1 MDTIGSVGDTVLAV
15 YTGSSLTALNQVAA
29 NDDLFPVN
37 SALAMYN
44 YSTAFVPSTAVS
56 SGGITVS
63 SSGGVELFS
72 YYQDYYGP
80 SGLRFTA
87 RAGTTYYF
95 AVDTKSTSQRGLI
108 TLNWAY
114 KSSGVFRWATE
125 DVDPYA
131 SIISSSYNVEYMPLY
146 KTSDYESEPPDGL
159 DNSALSVESTYYNY
173 NAPGVLVR
181 YPHRGVFGARSGGL
195 HRRCDGDN
203 LPSAYSIS
211 PYDAPAH
218 GSGNTTTEI
227 TVNVDTNGVPIA
239 ALPSYTNTLATS
251 SGNYAPV
258 SGTLVFDDFEMSKTI
273 LIPVYP
279 SIDSIG
285 YGSNPLYYT
294 NVYKLTGNGY
304 QYVTSYSPQLVET
317 ENTTS
322 NSEFGV
328 VLSNPRLDPYESSD
342 VSPPRV
348 NRCSTPPW
356 WRF

>member
-1 MDTIGSVGDTVLAV
+1 MGNSYSYYGYLDGYFYNDTNSFQAVAGQTYYICVSGYYYPSAVGTFQLNWSSSAPLAPPGNYTNATSLTGVWGSITQDNTDATPLPGEPSIAGFAPNAPVWYQWTAPQDGEVALDTIGSVGDTVLAV

-146 KTSDYESEPPDGL
+146 KTSDYESEPPDG
-159 DNSALSVESTYYNY
+159 AE
-173 NAPGVLVR
+173 
-181 YPHRGVFGARSGGL
+181 
-195 HRRCDGDN
+195 
-203 LPSAYSIS
+203 
-211 PYDAPAH
+211 
-218 GSGNTTTEI
+218 
-227 TVNVDTNGVPIA
+227 
-239 ALPSYTNTLATS
+239 
-251 SGNYAPV
+251 
-258 SGTLVFDDFEMSKTI
+258 
-273 LIPVYP
+273 
-279 SIDSIG
+279 
-285 YGSNPLYYT
+285 
-294 NVYKLTGNGY
+294 
-304 QYVTSYSPQLVET
+304 
-317 ENTTS
+317 
-322 NSEFGV
+322 
-328 VLSNPRLDPYESSD
+328 
-342 VSPPRV
+342 
-348 NRCSTPPW
+348 
-356 WRF
+356 